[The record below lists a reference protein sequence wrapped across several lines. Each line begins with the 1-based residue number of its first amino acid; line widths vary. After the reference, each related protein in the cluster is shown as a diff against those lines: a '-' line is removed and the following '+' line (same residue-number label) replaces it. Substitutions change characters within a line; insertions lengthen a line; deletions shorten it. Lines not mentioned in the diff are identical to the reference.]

1 MRSRREWRDLEIGVK
16 TTQKSKKTEVTD
28 RPVDG
33 QGQVDARKRR
43 SVGNGQVE
51 QLGNE
56 HCVDAGCAEL
66 AHAVVVVQSCVDGI
80 DTNGVD
86 SELLEVGNVTL
97 ASSGICEAGRGQ
109 GEPRDVVDTYPSCRR
124 E

>member
-1 MRSRREWRDLEIGVK
+1 MRSKREWRDLEIGVK
-16 TTQKSKKTEVTD
+16 NTQESKKTGVTD
-28 RPVDG
+28 RSVDG

-43 SVGNGQVE
+43 SVGKEQVE

-56 HCVDAGCAEL
+56 HGINAGCAEL
-66 AHAVVVVQSCVDGI
+66 AHAVVVVQSCIDGI

-86 SELLEVGNVTL
+86 SELLEVGDVAL
-97 ASSGICEAGRGQ
+97 ACSGICEAGRGQ
-109 GEPRDVVDTYPSCRR
+109 GELRDLVETYPSCRR